1 MEVRRMMTDIRFG
14 EQHDDSK
21 AKYHIETSDDSKL
34 NLKVGD
40 QHDRSEREVVLLD
53 SGGEQ
58 LKKEDTGQDGKTGAI
73 REGNDGTHRLNL
85 ILAFVFGV
93 LFLVAILTLVI
104 FIPNPTKPQMQVFS
118 VVLALAAGGFA
129 SVLSGMLNVRLN
141 LTSKVAIGATGALA
155 VFVIVYF
162 FVPAMAR

>member
-1 MEVRRMMTDIRFG
+1 MTDIKFG
-14 EQHDDSK
+14 DQYDESK
-21 AKYHIETSDDSKL
+21 SKFHIETSDDSKL
-34 NLKVGD
+34 KLQVGD
-40 QHDRSEREVVLLD
+40 QHDQTERDVILLH
-53 SGGEQ
+53 SKG
-58 LKKEDTGQDGKTGAI
+58 KKVKQKTNGQSDKTGAI
-73 REGNDGTHRLNL
+73 QEGNNDGTHRLNL

-93 LFLVAILTLVI
+93 LFLVTISTLVV
-104 FIPNPTKPQMQVFS
+104 FIPNPTKAQAQVFS

-141 LTSKVAIGATGALA
+141 LTSRVAIGATGALA

>member
-1 MEVRRMMTDIRFG
+1 MTEIKFG
-14 EQHDDSK
+14 DQYDKSK
-21 AKYHIETSDDSKL
+21 SKFHIETSGDSKL
-34 NLKVGD
+34 DLKVGD
-40 QHDRSEREVVLLD
+40 QHDRAERDVTLLD
-53 SGGEQ
+53 TGGRQ
-58 LKKEDTGQDGKTGAI
+58 LKTGNSGHADRTAATQDG
-73 REGNDGTHRLNL
+73 NDDTPRLNL

-104 FIPNPTKPQMQVFS
+104 FIPNPTKAQAQVFS
-118 VVLALAAGGFA
+118 VILALAAGGFA
-129 SVLSGMLNVRLN
+129 SVLSGMLNVRLT

>member
-1 MEVRRMMTDIRFG
+1 MADIRFG
-14 EQHDDSK
+14 GQYDKSK
-21 AKYHIETSDDSKL
+21 AKYHIETSEDSKL
-34 NLKVGD
+34 DLKVGE
-40 QHDRSEREVVLLD
+40 QHDQSERDVTLLD
-53 SGGEQ
+53 AGR
-58 LKKEDTGQDGKTGAI
+58 TGAT
-73 REGNDGTHRLNL
+73 RDGSDGTHKLNL

-104 FIPNPTKPQMQVFS
+104 FIPNPTKAQAQVFS